1 MFQNI
6 AEGNIQNEKENVKLN
21 NKFGLICRELFKFQ
35 NIVIYVMTLLISMI
49 SIKEAY
55 IPLGLAM
62 VAACLG
68 STVPVFVVYIVSLIG
83 TGIGLGNAAVINYFW
98 VSLLYFVFIALFKP
112 KVCTEDRNEVYKT
125 GSRLFWSYVVI
136 SIIKNWTSDI
146 WISDIFYA
154 TIYASI
160 IYVFYKIFV
169 NGIVVIK
176 DFTIKKAFT
185 VEEMVGATVIISLA
199 FSVFSDLKIYE
210 MSICNIITIF
220 MIMVLGWKNGMLI
233 GATSGLAIGLTMSF
247 VQASDLTNLLTFAIS
262 GVFAGLLNKFGK
274 PGVIIGFVF
283 GNLLLNY
290 VIADSINLI
299 KVFREIFI
307 ASVGL
312 LLVPKNIKLEIEDL
326 IGRTRLLDNKGE
338 TRLEDKEKIT
348 NKLNELYKILEDT
361 FPKRE
366 ETITEDRF
374 EKFEELV
381 LENMEDAVD
390 NIFYDDLV
398 STETNIIK
406 DIFKVIEE
414 NDIILEENIVEIFK
428 SNNNFIIIDEAI
440 KEDLRN
446 IVKIINRSYKM
457 LQMADLKQKEAD
469 KAKTKITK
477 AVEEVSKAIDKCVT
491 EISKNDNK
499 FEKKEKELKTILN
512 SKNIPAQNINIK
524 QVKNGK
530 YIVDIS
536 LDITDNS
543 LREKSRVTNI
553 ADLISKNLGSRMSF
567 QRDRKNLDKSQY
579 VQTYSS
585 EDKFIMQVGS
595 SKISKDDS
603 KASGDSNLQM
613 RLDDGKY
620 ILAISDGMGTG
631 ALARENSKIVMR
643 KLKSLIECGFEKE
656 DSINLINST
665 LNLKAE
671 ADEYATLD
679 MCVLDLFEGNI
690 SLVKNGAC
698 NTYIKNKKNISIIE
712 SEDMPIGIDFDVK
725 LTEKILP
732 VSDGDI
738 ILMCSD
744 GLLDSKEELRKDW
757 VEEFLRNSSTN
768 NVQKIADMILAE
780 AIDNNYGVA
789 GDDITVIVAKIM
801 KKK

>member
-6 AEGNIQNEKENVKLN
+6 AEGNIQNEKESVKLN
-21 NKFGLICRELFKFQ
+21 NKFWLICRELFKFQ
-35 NIVIYVMTLLISMI
+35 NIVIYVITLFISMI
-49 SIKEAY
+49 SIKGNY

-68 STVPVFVVYIVSLIG
+68 STVPVFLVYIVSLIG
-83 TGIGLGNAAVINYFW
+83 TGVGLGNAAVINYFW
-98 VSLLYFVFIALFKP
+98 VSLLYFVFIVLFRP

-125 GSRLFWSYVVI
+125 GSRLFWAYITI

-154 TIYASI
+154 IIYASI

-176 DFTIKKAFT
+176 DFAIKKAFT
-185 VEEMVGATVIISLA
+185 VEEMVGATVIVALA
-199 FSVFSDLKIYE
+199 CSVFSAINIYE

-262 GVFAGLLNKFGK
+262 GVFAGVLNRFGK
-274 PGVIIGFVF
+274 PGVIIGFVL
-283 GNLLLNY
+283 GNVLLNH
-290 VIADSINLI
+290 VIADNINLI

-312 LLVPKNIKLEIEDL
+312 LLVPKNIKLEIEEL

-348 NKLNELYKILEDT
+348 NKLNELYKILDDT

-390 NIFYDDLV
+390 NIFYEDIV
-398 STETNIIK
+398 STDTNIIK
-406 DIFKVIEE
+406 DLFKVIEE
-414 NDIILEENIVEIFK
+414 NDIILEENIIEIFK

-457 LQMADLKQKEAD
+457 LQMADLKQKEAN

-477 AVEEVSKAIDKCVT
+477 AVEEVSKAIDKCVN
-491 EISKNDNK
+491 EISNNDNK

-530 YIVDIS
+530 YIVDIG
-536 LDITDNS
+536 LDIVDNS

-567 QRDRKNLDKSQY
+567 QRDRKNVEKNEY

-603 KASGDSNLQM
+603 RASGDSNLQM
-613 RLDDGKY
+613 RLNDGKY

-631 ALARENSKIVMR
+631 PLARENSKIVMK

-712 SEDMPIGIDFDVK
+712 SEDMPIGIDFNVK

-757 VEEFLRNSSTN
+757 VEEFLKNSSTN

-789 GDDITVIVAKIM
+789 GDDITVIVAKII